1 MKLWI
6 PIIFVL
12 RTIIFRVSSAKYFQY
27 LQMNT
32 GQFSLCLRYV
42 GGTEIKVW
50 TVFAISVACNTSGH
64 ELASSLVEI
73 LKSFGIDLTYLW
85 GQGYSGALSLKVP
98 RCTKHQIA
106 INSAGRLCY
115 YASHALNLDNG
126 NTADI
131 RSVWNYI
138 RIMWNFYNVWS
149 TAKMKHCTE
158 WLIEIPQI
166 KVKQN

>member
-1 MKLWI
+1 MWVELK
-6 PIIFVL
+6 
-12 RTIIFRVSSAKYFQY
+12 
-27 LQMNT
+27 
-32 GQFSLCLRYV
+32 SL
-42 GGTEIKVW
+42 W

-106 INSAGRLCY
+106 INSAGHLCY

-131 RSVWNYI
+131 QSVWNDI
-138 RIMWNFYNVWS
+138 RIMWNVYNVWS

-158 WLIEIPQI
+158 WFLEIPQT
-166 KVKQN
+166 KVRQNLHILREIGTLHDRDSFSAATILTNFVL